1 MRAGYGGCGACI
13 VQGRPVPG
21 WKTHMVHDAGGEFT
35 RAGGCRDQPARNQT
49 ILRKGRPNASAQAAS
64 SGTRPPWRSSAER
77 SSKPPT
83 WVSSI

>member
-1 MRAGYGGCGACI
+1 MRVGYGGGI

-35 RAGGCRDQPARNQT
+35 RAGRDAGTAP
-49 ILRKGRPNASAQAAS
+49 RKIRGFFAGPVPEATQAAS

-83 WVSSI
+83 WVSSM